1 MIKINL
7 VGEGRRPV
15 SGRPAPAAVVGP
27 KLDRKAEVFL
37 AALVLAGLLAALGHF
52 LWLRHRIS
60 VKQEEIAEA
69 QAEVE
74 RLAPIIRE
82 VEAFKAKKADLENK
96 IRVINTLK
104 ANQRGPVKIM
114 DYVSAS
120 LPDLLWLGRMDVS
133 AATIKL
139 TGQAFNT
146 NAVAKFIEQLDD
158 VEEFEEPV
166 LLDTSRQ
173 GNVYNFIIDVPYSFA
188 PKEPAAAAAPQAVAG
203 GG

>member
-15 SGRPAPAAVVGP
+15 TTRPAAMVGP
-27 KLDRKAEVFL
+27 RITQGAGVFL
-37 AALVLAGLLAALGHF
+37 VAAIALGLVVAVGHF
-52 LWLRHRIS
+52 LWLRHQIN
-60 VKQEEIAEA
+60 VKKAEIAEA
-69 QAEVE
+69 QVEVD

-114 DYVSAS
+114 DYVSTA
-120 LPDLLWLGRMDVS
+120 LPDLLWLSGMDVS
-133 AATIKL
+133 ATTLKVS
-139 TGQAFNT
+139 GQAFNT
-146 NAVAKFIEQLDD
+146 NAVAKFIEQLDV

-166 LLDTSRQ
+166 LIDTSRSGQ
-173 GNVYNFIIDVPYSFA
+173 VYTFTIDVPYSFA
-188 PKEPAAAAAPQAVAG
+188 PAQPPAEAAAPVPAG
-203 GG
+203 G

>member
-15 SGRPAPAAVVGP
+15 SARAAATAGP
-27 KLDRKAEVFL
+27 RIARRAEW
-37 AALVLAGLLAALGHF
+37 ALGAMLLLGALIAGGQF
-52 LWLRHRIS
+52 LWLRHQIN
-60 VKQEEIAEA
+60 VKKAEIAEA
-69 QAEVE
+69 QIEVD
-74 RLAPIIRE
+74 RLAPLIRE

-96 IRVINTLK
+96 IRVITTLK

-120 LPDLLWLGRMDVS
+120 LPDLTWLSRMDVS
-133 AATIKL
+133 NTILKV

-146 NAVAKFIEQLDD
+146 NAVAKFIEQLDA
-158 VEEFEEPV
+158 VEEFDEPV

-173 GNVYNFIIDVPYSFA
+173 GTVYSFVIDVPYSFA
-188 PKEPAAAAAPQAVAG
+188 PKSPPGEAAAAPAAG

>member
-15 SGRPAPAAVVGP
+15 AARAAAAGP
-27 KLDRKAEVFL
+27 KIERQAEYMLL
-37 AALVLAGLLAALGHF
+37 AVALAGLLVALGHF
-52 LWLRHRIS
+52 LWLRHKIE
-60 VKQEEIAEA
+60 VKDQEIAEA
-69 QAEVE
+69 QVEVE

-114 DYVSAS
+114 DYVSTA
-120 LPDLLWLGRMDVS
+120 LPDLTWLSRLEVS
-133 AATIKL
+133 NTTIKVA
-139 TGQAFNT
+139 GQAFNT
-146 NAVAKFIEQLDD
+146 NAVAKFIEDLDG

-173 GNVYNFIIDVPYSFA
+173 GRVYNFTIDVPYSFA
-188 PKEPAAAAAPQAVAG
+188 PREAPAAATEPVASG
-203 GG
+203 G